1 MINSSDLG
9 ELGWG
14 WKSFKRVGRGLKRV
28 GKGVIKAHKVVG
40 KGIIKAH
47 KAVIKATLL
56 LPLKF
61 AVKAARKV
69 GRILCKAPPMLLE
82 AAALQANVDPA
93 FIKLFCM
100 VVRENKITVGT
111 VRRLLPPALKIAAK
125 LAAAGAF
132 PPIVPV
138 LAVVRRIPYIS
149 RFAGAE
155 LGGRGSRHPWRRLRR
170 FAGAELG
177 AYASALRHPT
187 LRPAVDAMEILALS
201 DHLGLL
207 DEADAH
213 ALGLSPDDRTAMQV
227 HLAASMAAS
236 TAAAKQSP
244 IPLLAAAGMTGVGV
258 YLLIRNPA

>member
-155 LGGRGSRHPWRRLRR
+155 LG
-170 FAGAELG
+170 